1 MNKKEQVIFIAKV
14 LMCVLVVVLIAAVL
28 AVSYKNMLSQPVVTD
43 KRYHAGYTEI
53 VQRLDGSDRLY
64 KVCPEK
70 YELQLDGENWVEV
83 TADEYNNIIVGEHI
97 RR

>member
-14 LMCVLVVVLIAAVL
+14 LMCVVAVVLIAAVL
-28 AVSYKNMLSQPVVTD
+28 VLCSRYTPGLLCVTD
-43 KRYHAGYTEI
+43 KRYHAGFTEI
-53 VQRLDGSDRLY
+53 VQRLDGSDRSY

-70 YELQLDGENWVEV
+70 YELQLDGESWVEV
-83 TADEYNNIIVGEHI
+83 TADEYKNISVGEHI

>member
-43 KRYHAGYTEI
+43 KRYHAGFTEI
-53 VQRLDGSDRLY
+53 VQRLDGSDRSY
-64 KVCPEK
+64 KVYPEK
-70 YELQLDGENWVEV
+70 YELQLDGESWVEV
-83 TADEYNNIIVGEHI
+83 TADEYKNISVGEHI

>member
-70 YELQLDGENWVEV
+70 YELLLDGENWVEV